1 MESKVGHYNISSNR
15 ASVNH
20 NPSVGEF
27 GPDDDTIHVTGLE
40 PGHYYNIRVITT
52 NAAEFSTFGPLIR
65 LRTSPALPTGMDPGT
80 VFDDKPVNNLLEEN
94 APATIHATPS
104 HFDSTL
110 PSTSHQAIL
119 QEFSG
124 NQNNNRRAP
133 SGQRG
138 AFWTCSAGN
147 PPNSVPHSGSK
158 NDIEVEGVIKQL
170 TEKLEIS
177 RREQQD
183 VDRQMSEEENE
194 SKRVMAEIIKERD
207 GLKQILKEKEET
219 SSELRKQGNH
229 LDKLN
234 RTAQSRKAAKEKILQ
249 QKKAERQK
257 MEDDIVRWNKEISEI
272 GRDTQEMM
280 NEKTEITTAKDLDV
294 AEVRKGISEHQAWIK
309 SLEEDIR
316 IKGIQIKEIEK
327 TREKPDLPNA
337 DQRRKANKELEEN
350 PQMMMLLHNL
360 QQVRLP
366 SPSKTIFPSRLHNT
380 VSNRESASPGT
391 ASLVDGQACKRS
403 RAIRT

>member
-1 MESKVGHYNISSNR
+1 MESKVGHYIISSNR
-15 ASVNH
+15 ASADH
-20 NPSVGEF
+20 IPSVGEF
-27 GPDDDTIHVTGLE
+27 GPDDDTIHVTGLK

-65 LRTSPALPTGMDPGT
+65 LRTSPAQPTGMDLGT
-80 VFDDKPVNNLLEEN
+80 VFDDKPVNDLLEEN
-94 APATIHATPS
+94 VPATIHATPS

-124 NQNNNRRAP
+124 NQSNTRRAP

-138 AFWTCSAGN
+138 AFWTSSAGN
-147 PPNSVPHSGSK
+147 SPNPVPSSGSK
-158 NDIEVEGVIKQL
+158 DDIEVEGVIKQL

-194 SKRVMAEIIKERD
+194 SKKVMAEITKERD

-249 QKKAERQK
+249 QKMAERQK

-272 GRDTQEMM
+272 DRDTQEMM
-280 NEKTEITTAKDLDV
+280 NEKAEITAAKDLDV

-327 TREKPDLPNA
+327 AREKPDLPNV
-337 DQRRKANKELEEN
+337 DQRRKANKEPEEN
-350 PQMMMLLHNL
+350 PQFIMLMHNL
-360 QQVRLP
+360 QQVCLL
-366 SPSKTIFPSRLHNT
+366 SI
-380 VSNRESASPGT
+380 
-391 ASLVDGQACKRS
+391 
-403 RAIRT
+403 

>member
-1 MESKVGHYNISSNR
+1 MESKASHYDIHSNR
-15 ASVNH
+15 ASVN
-20 NPSVGEF
+20 NALPVGDF
-27 GPDDDTIHVTGLE
+27 GPDDDTIHVTGLK

-65 LRTSPALPTGMDPGT
+65 LRTSPAQPTGIDSGT
-80 VFDDKPVNNLLEEN
+80 ALDDKIGNDPLEEN
-94 APATIHATPS
+94 VPATIRAAPS
-104 HFDSTL
+104 HFDNALSST
-110 PSTSHQAIL
+110 PHPAIL

-124 NQNNNRRAP
+124 NQNSARRAT
-133 SGQRG
+133 SGPRG
-138 AFWTCSAGN
+138 TFWTCGAGSSPN
-147 PPNSVPHSGSK
+147 PVLNSGRK
-158 NDIEVEGVIKQL
+158 EDMEVEGVIKQL

-183 VDRQMSEEENE
+183 VDKQISEEENE
-194 SKRVMAEIIKERD
+194 SKRVMAEIAKERD
-207 GLKQILKEKEET
+207 SLKQILKEKEEI

-272 GRDTQEMM
+272 GSDTQEMM
-280 NEKTEITTAKDLDV
+280 NEKAEIATANDLEV

-327 TREKPDLPNA
+327 ARDKPDLPIP
-337 DQRRKANKELEEN
+337 DQWRRANKESEEN
-350 PQMMMLLHNL
+350 PQLITLSHNL
-360 QQVRLP
+360 QQVCQSHLRQYFPIVLTNYRL
-366 SPSKTIFPSRLHNT
+366 KQRT
-380 VSNRESASPGT
+380 
-391 ASLVDGQACKRS
+391 SLPRKN
-403 RAIRT
+403 

>member
-1 MESKVGHYNISSNR
+1 MESKVSHYDISPNR

-20 NPSVGEF
+20 ALSVGDF
-27 GPDDDTIHVTGLE
+27 GPDDDTIHVTGLK

-65 LRTSPALPTGMDPGT
+65 LRTSPAQPAGIDSGTTFDERPGNDP
-80 VFDDKPVNNLLEEN
+80 LEEN
-94 APATIHATPS
+94 VPATIRAAPS
-104 HFDSTL
+104 HFDNTL
-110 PSTSHQAIL
+110 PSTPHQAIL

-124 NQNNNRRAP
+124 NQNNARRAS
-133 SGQRG
+133 SGPRST
-138 AFWTCSAGN
+138 FWTYGAGN
-147 PPNSVPHSGSK
+147 SPNSVPNSGRK
-158 NDIEVEGVIKQL
+158 DDIEIEGVIKQL

-183 VDRQMSEEENE
+183 VDKQISEEENE
-194 SKRVMAEIIKERD
+194 SKRVIAAIAKERD

-257 MEDDIVRWNKEISEI
+257 MEDDIVRWNREISEI
-272 GRDTQEMM
+272 SSDTQEMM
-280 NEKTEITTAKDLDV
+280 NEKAEITTANDLEV

-327 TREKPDLPNA
+327 AREKPDLPNP
-337 DQRRKANKELEEN
+337 DQWRRANKESEEN
-350 PQMMMLLHNL
+350 HQLITLLHNL
-360 QQVRLP
+360 QQVWQSHLRRYFPIVLTNYRLRQR
-366 SPSKTIFPSRLHNT
+366 I
-380 VSNRESASPGT
+380 
-391 ASLVDGQACKRS
+391 SLPRKN
-403 RAIRT
+403 

>member
-1 MESKVGHYNISSNR
+1 MGHYYNISSNR
-15 ASVNH
+15 ASADH
-20 NPSVGEF
+20 ILSVGEF
-27 GPDDDTIHVTGLE
+27 GPDDDTIHVTGLK

-52 NAAEFSTFGPLIR
+52 NAAEFSTFGALIR
-65 LRTSPALPTGMDPGT
+65 LRTSPAQPTGIDSGT
-80 VFDDKPVNNLLEEN
+80 GFDDKPGNDLLEEN
-94 APATIHATPS
+94 VPATIRSTPS
-104 HFDSTL
+104 HFDNTL
-110 PSTSHQAIL
+110 PSISHQAIL

-124 NQNNNRRAP
+124 NQNNTRRAP
-133 SGQRG
+133 SSQRG
-138 AFWTCSAGN
+138 AFWTFSAGN
-147 PPNSVPHSGSK
+147 SPNPVLNSGSK
-158 NDIEVEGVIKQL
+158 DDIEVEGAIKQL
-170 TEKLEIS
+170 TEKLEVS

-183 VDRQMSEEENE
+183 VDRQISEEESE
-194 SKRVMAEIIKERD
+194 SKRVIAEIIKERD

-234 RTAQSRKAAKEKILQ
+234 RAAQSRKAAKEKTLQ

-280 NEKTEITTAKDLDV
+280 NEKAKITATKDLDV

-327 TREKPDLPNA
+327 AREKPDLPNA
-337 DQRRKANKELEEN
+337 DQRRRANNEPEEN
-350 PQMMMLLHNL
+350 PQLVLLLHNL
-360 QQVRLP
+360 QQVCLSFFLDDISINLTQYRLKQRISMP
-366 SPSKTIFPSRLHNT
+366 RN
-380 VSNRESASPGT
+380 N
-391 ASLVDGQACKRS
+391 
-403 RAIRT
+403 